1 MQNKHAEFNSQLLL
15 SEKKLYSET
24 NNILKK
30 KKTHSKIITQIHFNL
45 VNFATY
51 SIKISGIRQ

>member
-1 MQNKHAEFNSQLLL
+1 MQNKHVEFNSQLLL

-24 NNILKK
+24 NNILK

-51 SIKISGIRQ
+51 SIKMSGIRQ

>member
-30 KKTHSKIITQIHFNL
+30 KNHSKIITQIHFNL